1 MVGDPF
7 MSVADSETLVLRLGP
22 GAAGMVLA
30 PDEFD
35 AAEFEEG
42 YRYELIHGV
51 LVVSPA
57 PLPQERDPND
67 CLGYWLRFY
76 QENHPRGSSLDKT
89 LPKHDVYVGG
99 DRRRAD
105 RVVWAGLGRQPRV
118 DETPTI
124 AIEFVSA
131 GKRNLIRDYEE
142 KRREYASIDVQE
154 YWVLN
159 RFNRTLMVFRA
170 DSRLVFEEDHTYTT
184 PLLPGF
190 ELPLAKLFELASG
203 WDAV

>member
-1 MVGDPF
+1 
-7 MSVADSETLVLRLGP
+7 MSVADPEFPVLHLGP

-35 AAEFEEG
+35 AAELEVG
-42 YRYELIHGV
+42 CRYELIRGV
-51 LVVSPA
+51 LIVSPT
-57 PLPQERDPND
+57 PLPQERCAND
-67 CLGYWLRFY
+67 QLSHWLRSY
-76 QENHPRGSSLDKT
+76 QENHPQGSALDAT
-89 LPKHDVYVGG
+89 LPEHEIYVGG

-131 GKRNLIRDYEE
+131 GKRNLTRDYEE
-142 KRREYASIDVQE
+142 KRREYASIGVQE

-159 RFNRTLMVFRA
+159 RFTRTLTVFRA
-170 DSRLVFEEDHTYTT
+170 DTKLVFEEDHIYTT

-190 ELPLAKLFELASG
+190 ELPLAKLFELASR

>member
-1 MVGDPF
+1 
-7 MSVADSETLVLRLGP
+7 MSIANSEALVLRLGP
-22 GAAGMVLA
+22 GAAGTVLA

-35 AAEFEEG
+35 VAEFEEG

-57 PLPQERDPND
+57 PLPQERGPND
-67 CLGYWLRFY
+67 RLGHWLCSY
-76 QENHPRGSSLDKT
+76 QENHPEGSALDDT
-89 LPKHDVYVGG
+89 LPEHDIHVGS

-105 RVVWAGLGRQPRV
+105 RVVWAGLGRHPRV

-124 AIEFVSA
+124 VIEFVSA

-142 KRREYASIDVQE
+142 KRKEYASIGVEE

-159 RFNRTLMVFRA
+159 RFNQTLTVFRA
-170 DSRLVFEEDHTYTT
+170 NARLVFEEGHIYTT

-190 ELPLAKLFELASG
+190 ELPLAKLFELARG